1 MTPLRRRLRP
11 FAPAV
16 AALFA
21 LCLAA
26 PRAPLLFHHHAGDAH
41 GHTHGDAELLAALAD
56 ALSRAP
62 ASRHAQAHHH
72 HHHHAGAADAHG
84 PAIARPGHA
93 ADGHYHEQP
102 RFHRGILPAVP
113 FVAIS
118 APLAAS
124 IGAVTVAAPQRA
136 AAAARSRG
144 PPPPPRH

>member
-26 PRAPLLFHHHAGDAH
+26 PRAPLLFHHHAGNAH
-41 GHTHGDAELLAALAD
+41 GHTHGDAELVAALAA
-56 ALSRAP
+56 ALGRAP
-62 ASRHAQAHHH
+62 APRHARAHH

-84 PAIARPGHA
+84 PAIARPGDA
-93 ADGHYHEQP
+93 ADGHYHQQP
-102 RFHRGILPAVP
+102 RVQRGVLPTAP

-118 APLAAS
+118 APLAAPL
-124 IGAVTVAAPQRA
+124 AATA
-136 AAAARSRG
+136 AAAPRRAATARRSRG